1 MRTHQLLSQLA
12 VAAADRPPRLRF
24 APSPTGYLHLGGLR
38 TALYNWLLAKKL
50 GGTFVLRLEDTD
62 KARNFQGSEQ
72 DIEESLEWA
81 GLTPDEGPRRGGIY
95 GPYRQSER
103 IAKYQETAGELVAR
117 GAAYP
122 CFCSPRRLQ
131 LLRHEAHRRGETPR
145 YDNRCR
151 FLSVAE
157 ARSRR
162 DMGAPFAVRLRLM
175 EDDADGFVDAVHGPT
190 RHDVSAVEGDPV
202 ILRTDGSPTYHLASV
217 VDDAAMAISHVLR
230 GSEWLASTSKHLQIY
245 RVLGVA
251 PPVFAHLPLLCN
263 PDGSKLSKRQGAV
276 TVQDYRLS
284 GTPPGALLELLTLSG
299 AGFHVGPT
307 VGRILDEMVSDF
319 DLSRIVTNAASLDL
333 ARLPDLCKT
342 HTARQIIDDRTR
354 QSMVHEVQDMVHQKF
369 GLQPDEALVD
379 RVLQLRKGHI
389 ERLRDLVADDVSY
402 IWCPVEINTTELQ
415 RSSPHFAVIC
425 LEAQRL
431 LEGCDWTNPKEIL
444 QRLRSLGHQETGV
457 SFPIAARCLRLVYPH
472 ARTGQVLQTS
482 W

>member
-1 MRTHQLLSQLA
+1 MFDEFIGVLHEVISDWVDEACWGDVTDTFTMRTHQLFSQLA
-12 VAAADRPPRLRF
+12 VAAADRPPRVRF

-62 KARNFQGSEQ
+62 KARNFPGSEQ

-81 GLTPDEGPRRGGIY
+81 GLSPDEGPRRGGIY

-103 IAKYQETAGELVAR
+103 IEKYQETAAELEAR
-117 GAAYP
+117 GVAYP

-131 LLRHEAHRRGETPR
+131 LLRHEAHRR
-145 YDNRCR
+145 
-151 FLSVAE
+151 
-157 ARSRR
+157 
-162 DMGAPFAVRLRLM
+162 
-175 EDDADGFVDAVHGPT
+175 
-190 RHDVSAVEGDPV
+190 VEGDPV
-202 ILRTDGSPTYHLASV
+202 LLRTDGSPTYHLASV

-276 TVQDYRLS
+276 AVQDYRVS

-299 AGFHVGPT
+299 AGFHGPT
-307 VGRILDEMVSDF
+307 MGRVLDEMVSDF
-319 DLSRIVTNAASLDL
+319 DLSRITTNAASLDL

-342 HTARQIIDDRTR
+342 HTARQISNDRTR
-354 QSMVHEVQDMVHQKF
+354 RSMVHEVQDMVCQKF

-379 RVLQLRKGHI
+379 RVLQLRQGHI
-389 ERLRDLVADDVSY
+389 ERLRDLVADDASFL
-402 IWCPVEINTTELQ
+402 WCPVEVDTTELQ
-415 RSSPHFAVIC
+415 RSSPHFAIIC
-425 LEAQRL
+425 SEAQRL

-444 QRLRSLGHQETGV
+444 QRLRSLGHLQTGV
-457 SFPIAARCLRLVYPH
+457 SFPIAARCLRLVLS
-472 ARTGQVLQTS
+472 ARKDGPSVADILVMLGEREGLS
-482 W
+482 RIREAASR